1 MFRGVKRMTKQINK
15 NPKPKP
21 PHDLSIRLG
30 TKKALKGKLQKIA
43 GKNQI
48 SLNRLLIF
56 IIEEFIREY
65 AIGKKFTREL
75 K

>member
-1 MFRGVKRMTKQINK
+1 MTT
-15 NPKPKP
+15 KPQRKP
-21 PHDLSIRLG
+21 AHDLSIRLG

-48 SLNRLLIF
+48 SLNKLLIF
-56 IIEEFIREY
+56 IIEEWLGRY
-65 AIGKKFTREL
+65 DTGKKFTREL

>member
-1 MFRGVKRMTKQINK
+1 MKQ
-15 NPKPKP
+15 PQRKP
-21 PHDLSIRLG
+21 PHDLSVRLG
-30 TKKALKGKLQKIA
+30 DKKGLKGKLQKIA
-43 GKNQI
+43 GKNNI
-48 SLNRLLIF
+48 SLNKLLIF